1 MPILIITSDDRASD
15 VISQGHIVPQKD
27 GNLPLSYFDLVDQFF
42 VLLVKEK
49 MENGG
54 CLNSVR
60 ENGRLCGQL
69 ILVIVLG

>member
-54 CLNSVR
+54 
-60 ENGRLCGQL
+60 
-69 ILVIVLG
+69 